1 MYLDLIKSNWH
12 SDRSEIPQNRAI
24 YNISQYLYNSLYVY
38 ILGYIQLLHSFFLAT
53 VITATLFLRLEANF
67 NTRILV

>member
-1 MYLDLIKSNWH
+1 MFLDIIKSNSQ

-38 ILGYIQLLHSFFLAT
+38 IVGCIQLLHVL
-53 VITATLFLRLEANF
+53 LRLM
-67 NTRILV
+67 